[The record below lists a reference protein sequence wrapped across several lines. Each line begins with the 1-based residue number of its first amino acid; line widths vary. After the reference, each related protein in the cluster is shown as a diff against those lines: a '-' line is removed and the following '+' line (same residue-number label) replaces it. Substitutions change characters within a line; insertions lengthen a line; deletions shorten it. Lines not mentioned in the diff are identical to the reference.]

1 MSNSRENRIIKDL
14 VMMSIKSDKVYGY
27 DTRRIDDFCTSLGLN
42 NKDIEEL
49 KEVSYHRYTSK
60 KAPTSSVD
68 A

>member
-1 MSNSRENRIIKDL
+1 
-14 VMMSIKSDKVYGY
+14 MSIKSGKVYGY